1 MGQVCP
7 TLEGEWAAM
16 RILLIILAL
25 TLLAHGEGK
34 RYAVVVGIDR
44 YERPDINPLRCAVA
58 DAHALAS
65 AFREL
70 RYDKVFELTSDDA
83 GTDDYPNRVN
93 VLFRLDWLRQ
103 RVQPEDTV
111 VFFFSGHGV
120 QQEDK
125 SVKDPP
131 VFLLTKESDARS
143 LITLTN
149 SACPASQITSI
160 LNQMPARRIL
170 VVYDACRSNVRADR
184 GAEDNR
190 LSQDLAR
197 QLTPGQNDTRSC
209 LVTLFSCSPGQRA
222 YEAGG
227 HGYFTACLLKGMSA
241 KAPVTLQALL
251 DYLPTAVSSAADE
264 ANLKQT
270 PYWTVS
276 GSLPASQWVLAE
288 KAITVQASTG
298 PLAAVGNSR
307 SHQDSPA
314 PDPVARPALDKAWVG
329 SWSCIFM
336 NHHCEKDVEPDG
348 SFTDYWLPGPG
359 GPRMVTIRSGHVTQ
373 FSEGRFSWKNE
384 VGANP
389 GTEYGSY
396 RLEGN
401 QAVLHYESGGFDIIW
416 TRK

>member
-1 MGQVCP
+1 
-7 TLEGEWAAM
+7 M
-16 RILLIILAL
+16 RILLMVFAL
-25 TLLAHGEGK
+25 TLLAYAEGK
-34 RYAVVVGIDR
+34 HYAVVVGIDR

-58 DAHALAS
+58 DAHALAG

-70 RYDKVFELTSDDA
+70 QYDKVFELTSDDA

-160 LNQMPARRIL
+160 LNQMTARRIL

-184 GAEDNR
+184 GADDNR

-197 QLTPGQNDTRSC
+197 QLTPSQSDTRSC

-241 KAPVTLQALL
+241 KPPVTLQALL
-251 DYLPTAVSSAADE
+251 DYLPKAVSSAADE

-276 GSLPASQWVLAE
+276 GNLPASQWVLAE
-288 KAITVQASTG
+288 KSITFQASSG
-298 PLAAVGNSR
+298 PLAAGNSR
-307 SHQDSPA
+307 SHQDA
-314 PDPVARPALDKAWVG
+314 TQTPALSKSAVEQAWVG
-329 SWSCIFM
+329 TWECVFM
-336 NHHCEKDVEPDG
+336 TIPCEKMVQPDG
-348 SFTDYWLPGPG
+348 SFVDYLLASPG
-359 GPRMVTIRSGHVTQ
+359 GPRTGIIRSGHMDQ
-373 FSEGRFSWKNE
+373 FSQGQFSWRIESSFLNQAE
-384 VGANP
+384 VGKS
-389 GTEYGSY
+389 EKGSY
-396 RLEGN
+396 RLQGN
-401 QAVLHYESGGFDIIW
+401 QAFLHYDTGGFDIVW